1 MLNNIYYEIRWFCEV
16 ILDSKNIRM
25 MQLYFDK
32 DNMEIIHFGGKN
44 HEFTIKKCENIVK
57 NWSLLILFYR
67 KYLNLQTKLN
77 KIIRFLLNI
86 IYMSISKDVIK
97 QCLISKQREVDEAV
111 IVNRPVEFEENGN
124 YVIVGVRH
132 AGKSYLLYQ
141 RVRQLQAAGKGWDEI
156 LFVDFEDERL
166 AEFQT
171 EDFNSLLEAHLELYG
186 KKPVVFLDEVQNIPH
201 WDKFVR
207 RLTDAKYRVYVTGSN
222 AKMLS
227 KEVATTLG
235 GRFFIYDAYPYS
247 FKEYLAAQQVELR
260 EHWEYDTIQRSEVK
274 RHLNEY
280 FYYGGLPEILSFK
293 NKRAMLSSLY
303 QKIYL
308 GDICARNN
316 IKNDRVLNILIK
328 KMAESVKQPLSY
340 NRLKNVIVATGSP
353 ISVPTTIDY
362 ADYASDSWLILPM
375 ENEVGK
381 LTEKEMQKKYY
392 FVDNGLLNL
401 FLMNSETSLLE
412 NVVAV
417 ELCRRFGKK
426 NVFFLNAEKEIDF
439 IVPDEKLA
447 IQVSYSIK
455 DATTYNREV
464 PPLVKYA
471 KAHQDWKCL
480 LITYDEEGTE
490 EGIPV
495 VSVWKWLMEV

>member
-1 MLNNIYYEIRWFCEV
+1 MSV
-16 ILDSKNIRM
+16 SK
-25 MQLYFDK
+25 
-32 DNMEIIHFGGKN
+32 E
-44 HEFTIKKCENIVK
+44 
-57 NWSLLILFYR
+57 
-67 KYLNLQTKLN
+67 
-77 KIIRFLLNI
+77 
-86 IYMSISKDVIK
+86 VIK
-97 QCLISKQREVDEAV
+97 QCLISKQREVDEAE
-111 IVNRPVEFEENGN
+111 IVPRPVSFEENGN

-156 LFVDFEDERL
+156 LFVNFEDERL

-171 EDFNSLLEAHLELYG
+171 DDFNSLLEAHLELYG
-186 KKPVVFLDEVQNIPH
+186 KKPVVFLDEVQNIDH

-207 RLTDAKYRVYVTGSN
+207 RLADAKYKVYVTGSN

-247 FKEYLAAQQVELR
+247 FREYLAAQQVNLEQ
-260 EHWEYDTIQRSEVK
+260 HWMYVTVQRSQVK
-274 RHLNEY
+274 RHLNDY
-280 FYYGGLPEILSFK
+280 FYYGGLPEILSFQ
-293 NKRAMLSSLY
+293 NKRSMLSSLY

-316 IKNDRVLNILIK
+316 IKSNRVLNILIK
-328 KMAESVKQPLSY
+328 KMAESVKQPLSF
-340 NRLKNVIVATGSP
+340 NRLKNVIVATGAP

-362 ADYASDSWLILPM
+362 VDYASDSWLILPM

-412 NVVAV
+412 NMVAV
-417 ELCRRFGKK
+417 ELCRRFGKN

-439 IVPDEKLA
+439 IVPDQKLA
-447 IQVSYSIK
+447 LQVSYTIK
-455 DATTYNREV
+455 EEATYNREV

-471 KAHQDWKCL
+471 KAHPDWQCL
-480 LITYDEEGTE
+480 LIAYDEESTE

-495 VSVWKWLMEV
+495 VPVWKWLMEA

>member
-1 MLNNIYYEIRWFCEV
+1 
-16 ILDSKNIRM
+16 
-25 MQLYFDK
+25 
-32 DNMEIIHFGGKN
+32 
-44 HEFTIKKCENIVK
+44 
-57 NWSLLILFYR
+57 
-67 KYLNLQTKLN
+67 
-77 KIIRFLLNI
+77 
-86 IYMSISKDVIK
+86 MSVSKDIIK

-111 IVNRPVEFEENGN
+111 IVNRHVDFEENGN

-141 RVRQLQAAGKGWDEI
+141 RVRQLQATGMGWDEI

-166 AEFQT
+166 AEFQP

-186 KKPVVFLDEVQNIPH
+186 KKPVIFLDEVQNIPH

-207 RLTDAKYRVYVTGSN
+207 RLADAKYRVYVTGSN

-247 FKEYLAAQQVELR
+247 LKEYLAAQQVELK

-280 FYYGGLPEILSFK
+280 LYYGGLPEILSYK

-316 IKNDRVLNILIK
+316 IKNDRMMNILIK
-328 KMAESVKQPLSY
+328 KMAESVKQPLSF
-340 NRLKNVIVATGSP
+340 NRLKNIIVSTGSA

-362 ADYASDSWLILPM
+362 VGYAADSWLILPM

-381 LTEKEMQKKYY
+381 LTEKELQKKYY
-392 FVDNGLLNL
+392 FIDNGLLNL
-401 FLMNSETSLLE
+401 FLMNAETSLLE
-412 NVVAV
+412 NMVAV
-417 ELCRRFGKK
+417 ELCRRYGKE
-426 NVFFLNAEKEIDF
+426 NVYFLNAEKEIDF
-439 IVPDEKLA
+439 VVPEDKLA

-455 DATTYNREV
+455 DDATRNREV
-464 PPLVKYA
+464 SSLVKYA
-471 KAHQDWKCL
+471 RKHIDWKCL
-480 LITYDEEGTE
+480 LITYDEENVE
-490 EGIPV
+490 EGISV
-495 VSVWKWLMEV
+495 VPVWKWLLWKK

>member
-1 MLNNIYYEIRWFCEV
+1 MKV
-16 ILDSKNIRM
+16 G
-25 MQLYFDK
+25 K
-32 DNMEIIHFGGKN
+32 DI
-44 HEFTIKKCENIVK
+44 
-57 NWSLLILFYR
+57 
-67 KYLNLQTKLN
+67 
-77 KIIRFLLNI
+77 
-86 IYMSISKDVIK
+86 IK

-111 IVNRPVEFEENGN
+111 VVNRPVDFEENGN

-132 AGKSYLLYQ
+132 TGKSYLLYQ
-141 RVRQLQAAGKGWDEI
+141 RVRQLQAAGMGWDEI

-171 EDFNSLLEAHLELYG
+171 EDFESLLEAHLELYG

-207 RLTDAKYRVYVTGSN
+207 RLADAKYRVYVTGSN

-235 GRFFIYDAYPYS
+235 GRFFIYDVYPYS
-247 FKEYLAAQQVELR
+247 FKEYLAAQRVELK

-280 FYYGGLPEILSFK
+280 FYFGGLPEILSFK

-308 GDICARNN
+308 GDICARYN
-316 IKNDRVLNILIK
+316 IRNDRVMNILIK
-328 KMAESVKQPLSY
+328 KMAESVKQPLSF
-340 NRLKNVIVATGSP
+340 NRLRNVIVATGLP
-353 ISVPTTIDY
+353 ISVPTAIDY
-362 ADYASDSWLILPM
+362 AGYAADSWLILPM

-381 LTEKEMQKKYY
+381 LTAKESQKKYY
-392 FVDNGLLNL
+392 FIDNGLLNL
-401 FLMNSETSLLE
+401 FLTNAETSLLE
-412 NVVAV
+412 NMVAV
-417 ELCRRFGKK
+417 ELCRRYGKE
-426 NVFFLNAEKEIDF
+426 NVSYLNVEKEIDF

-455 DATTYNREV
+455 DKTTWDREV
-464 PPLVKYA
+464 PPLAKYA
-471 KAHQDWKCL
+471 KNHPDWKCL
-480 LITYDEEGTE
+480 LVTFDEEGE
-490 EGIPV
+490 DEGIPV
-495 VSVWKWLMEV
+495 VPVWKWLWGVSF

>member
-1 MLNNIYYEIRWFCEV
+1 
-16 ILDSKNIRM
+16 
-25 MQLYFDK
+25 
-32 DNMEIIHFGGKN
+32 
-44 HEFTIKKCENIVK
+44 
-57 NWSLLILFYR
+57 
-67 KYLNLQTKLN
+67 
-77 KIIRFLLNI
+77 
-86 IYMSISKDVIK
+86 MSISKNVIK
-97 QCLISKQREVDEAV
+97 QCLINKQREVDEAV
-111 IVNRPVEFEENGN
+111 IVNRHVDFEEYGN

-141 RVRQLQAAGKGWDEI
+141 RVRQLQAAGLGWDEI

-171 EDFNSLLEAHLELYG
+171 EDFESLLEAHFELYG

-207 RLTDAKYRVYVTGSN
+207 RLADAKYRVYVTGSN

-247 FKEYLAAQQVELR
+247 LKEYLTAQKVELK
-260 EHWEYDTIQRSEVK
+260 EHWEYDTVLRSEVK
-274 RHLNEY
+274 RHLDEY
-280 FYYGGLPEILSFK
+280 FYYGGLPEIILFK

-316 IKNDRVLNILIK
+316 IKNDRVMNILIK
-328 KMAESVKQPLSY
+328 KMAESVKQPLSF
-340 NRLKNVIVATGSP
+340 NRLKNVIVATGSA

-362 ADYASDSWLILPM
+362 AGYAADSWLILPM

-381 LTEKEMQKKYY
+381 LTEKESHKKYY
-392 FVDNGLLNL
+392 FIDNGLLNL
-401 FLMNSETSLLE
+401 FLVNAETSLLE
-412 NVVAV
+412 NIVAV
-417 ELCRRFGKK
+417 ELCRRYGKG
-426 NVFFLNAEKEIDF
+426 NVYFLNADKEIDF

-455 DATTYNREV
+455 DEKTRNREV
-464 PPLVKYA
+464 SPLLKYA
-471 KAHQDWKCL
+471 KAHTEWKCL
-480 LITYDEEGTE
+480 LITYDEECVE
-490 EGIPV
+490 EEISV
-495 VSVWKWLMEV
+495 VPVWKWLLKE